1 MNKYLSKVSLKT
13 QLPLLYATAAIG
25 IQSNSIWSG
34 DSYCKK
40 RLITIPSPNEITKNK
55 QSISKGSWA
64 RAPPLNAVLIQFQS

>member
-1 MNKYLSKVSLKT
+1 MLRL
-13 QLPLLYATAAIG
+13 QLVYNPIQYGLAIRTV
-25 IQSNSIWSG
+25 
-34 DSYCKK
+34 KK